1 MKKTAKTAAKTA
13 TTKPEAKKCC
23 AKKCAAKK
31 CETKKPALKSVTF
44 TVHAEAGQDVRLA
57 GSFTDWETKAK
68 KMTFKKA
75 NGIYSATVKLA
86 PGEYQY
92 KFIIGGDIAA
102 AATAGSSSSVSE
114 GNVSLVTDTLSS
126 LSEGESLE
134 GRFCTWFVSVGGALR
149 SDSWRPYLVITVR

>member
-68 KMTFKKA
+68 KMTFKKT
-75 NGIYSATVKLA
+75 NGVYSATVKLA

-92 KFIIGGDIAA
+92 KFIIGDKW
-102 AATAGSSSSVSE
+102 T
-114 GNVSLVTDTLSS
+114 TDDQNA
-126 LSEGESLE
+126 E
-134 GRFCTWFVSVGGALR
+134 FVPNDKGTFNSR
-149 SDSWRPYLVITVR
+149 LVIK

>member
-13 TTKPEAKKCC
+13 TKKPEAKKSCT
-23 AKKCAAKK
+23 KKCVAKK

-68 KMTFKKA
+68 KMTFKKT
-75 NGIYSATVKLA
+75 NGVYSATVKLA

-92 KFIIGGDIAA
+92 KFIIGDKW
-102 AATAGSSSSVSE
+102 T
-114 GNVSLVTDTLSS
+114 TDDQNA
-126 LSEGESLE
+126 E
-134 GRFCTWFVSVGGALR
+134 FVPNDKGTFNSK
-149 SDSWRPYLVITVR
+149 LVIK

>member
-13 TTKPEAKKCC
+13 TTKPEAKKPCT
-23 AKKCAAKK
+23 KKCAAKK

-75 NGIYSATVKLA
+75 NGVYSATVKLA

-92 KFIIGGDIAA
+92 KFIIGDKW
-102 AATAGSSSSVSE
+102 ATDDQNTE
-114 GNVSLVTDTLSS
+114 
-126 LSEGESLE
+126 
-134 GRFCTWFVSVGGALR
+134 FVPNDKGTFNSK
-149 SDSWRPYLVITVR
+149 LVIK

>member
-13 TTKPEAKKCC
+13 TKKPEAKKPCT
-23 AKKCAAKK
+23 KKCVAKK

-68 KMTFKKA
+68 KMTFKKT
-75 NGIYSATVKLA
+75 NGVYSATVKLA

-92 KFIIGGDIAA
+92 KFIIGDKWYGVTYKEDKAA
-102 AATAGSSSSVSE
+102 VVEAFRKFAKE
-114 GNVSLVTDTLSS
+114 GVYP
-126 LSEGESLE
+126 EE
-134 GRFCTWFVSVGGALR
+134 F
-149 SDSWRPYLVITVR
+149 

>member
-23 AKKCAAKK
+23 SKKCAAKK

-68 KMTFKKA
+68 KMTFKKT
-75 NGIYSATVKLA
+75 NGVYSATVKLA

-92 KFIIGGDIAA
+92 KFIIGDKW
-102 AATAGSSSSVSE
+102 T
-114 GNVSLVTDTLSS
+114 TDDQNA
-126 LSEGESLE
+126 E
-134 GRFCTWFVSVGGALR
+134 FVPNDKGTFNSK
-149 SDSWRPYLVITVR
+149 LVIK

>member
-13 TTKPEAKKCC
+13 TKKPEAKKPCT
-23 AKKCAAKK
+23 KKCVAKK

-68 KMTFKKA
+68 KMTFKKT
-75 NGIYSATVKLA
+75 NGVYSATVKLA

-92 KFIIGGDIAA
+92 KFIIGDKW
-102 AATAGSSSSVSE
+102 T
-114 GNVSLVTDTLSS
+114 TDDQNA
-126 LSEGESLE
+126 E
-134 GRFCTWFVSVGGALR
+134 FVPNDKGTFNSK
-149 SDSWRPYLVITVR
+149 LVIR

>member
-13 TTKPEAKKCC
+13 TKKPEAKKPCT
-23 AKKCAAKK
+23 KKCVAKE

-68 KMTFKKA
+68 KMTFKKT
-75 NGIYSATVKLA
+75 NGVYSATVKLA

-92 KFIIGGDIAA
+92 KFIIGDKW
-102 AATAGSSSSVSE
+102 T
-114 GNVSLVTDTLSS
+114 TDDQNT
-126 LSEGESLE
+126 E
-134 GRFCTWFVSVGGALR
+134 FVPNDKGTFNSK
-149 SDSWRPYLVITVR
+149 LVIK

>member
-13 TTKPEAKKCC
+13 TKTPEAKKTC
-23 AKKCAAKK
+23 AKKCAVKK

-68 KMTFKKA
+68 KMTFKKT
-75 NGIYSATVKLA
+75 NGVYSATVKLA

-92 KFIIGGDIAA
+92 KFIIGDKW
-102 AATAGSSSSVSE
+102 T
-114 GNVSLVTDTLSS
+114 TDDQNA
-126 LSEGESLE
+126 E
-134 GRFCTWFVSVGGALR
+134 FVPNDKGTFNSK
-149 SDSWRPYLVITVR
+149 LVIK

>member
-1 MKKTAKTAAKTA
+1 MKKTSKTAAKTA

-68 KMTFKKA
+68 KMTFKKT
-75 NGIYSATVKLA
+75 NGVYSATVKLA

-92 KFIIGGDIAA
+92 KFIIGDKW
-102 AATAGSSSSVSE
+102 T
-114 GNVSLVTDTLSS
+114 TDDQNA
-126 LSEGESLE
+126 E
-134 GRFCTWFVSVGGALR
+134 FVPNDKGTFNSK
-149 SDSWRPYLVITVR
+149 LVIK

>member
-92 KFIIGGDIAA
+92 KFIIGGKW
-102 AATAGSSSSVSE
+102 ATDDQNTEFVPNDKGTFNSR
-114 GNVSLVTDTLSS
+114 LV
-126 LSEGESLE
+126 
-134 GRFCTWFVSVGGALR
+134 
-149 SDSWRPYLVITVR
+149 VR

>member
-68 KMTFKKA
+68 KMTFKKT
-75 NGIYSATVKLA
+75 NGVYSATVKLA

-92 KFIIGGDIAA
+92 KFIIGDKW
-102 AATAGSSSSVSE
+102 T
-114 GNVSLVTDTLSS
+114 TDDQNA
-126 LSEGESLE
+126 E
-134 GRFCTWFVSVGGALR
+134 FVPNDKGTFNSK
-149 SDSWRPYLVITVR
+149 LVIK

>member
-31 CETKKPALKSVTF
+31 CEAKKPALKSVTF

-75 NGIYSATVKLA
+75 NGVYSATVKLA

-92 KFIIGGDIAA
+92 KFIIGDKW
-102 AATAGSSSSVSE
+102 ATDDQNAE
-114 GNVSLVTDTLSS
+114 
-126 LSEGESLE
+126 
-134 GRFCTWFVSVGGALR
+134 FVPNDKGTFNSK
-149 SDSWRPYLVITVR
+149 LVIK

>member
-31 CETKKPALKSVTF
+31 CATKKPALKSVTF

-68 KMTFKKA
+68 KMTFKKT
-75 NGIYSATVKLA
+75 NGVYSATVKLA

-92 KFIIGGDIAA
+92 KFIIGDKW
-102 AATAGSSSSVSE
+102 T
-114 GNVSLVTDTLSS
+114 TDDQNA
-126 LSEGESLE
+126 E
-134 GRFCTWFVSVGGALR
+134 FVPNDKGTFNSK
-149 SDSWRPYLVITVR
+149 LVIR

>member
-13 TTKPEAKKCC
+13 TKKPEAKKPCT
-23 AKKCAAKK
+23 KKCATKK

-68 KMTFKKA
+68 KMTFKKT
-75 NGIYSATVKLA
+75 NGVYSATVKLA

-92 KFIIGGDIAA
+92 KFIIGDKW
-102 AATAGSSSSVSE
+102 ATDDQNTE
-114 GNVSLVTDTLSS
+114 
-126 LSEGESLE
+126 
-134 GRFCTWFVSVGGALR
+134 FVPNDKGTFNSK
-149 SDSWRPYLVITVR
+149 LVIK

>member
-68 KMTFKKA
+68 KMTFKKT
-75 NGIYSATVKLA
+75 NGVYSATVKLA

-92 KFIIGGDIAA
+92 KFI
-102 AATAGSSSSVSE
+102 TQAGSSQ
-114 GNVSLVTDTLSS
+114 TL
-126 LSEGESLE
+126 EEE
-134 GRFCTWFVSVGGALR
+134 AK
-149 SDSWRPYLVITVR
+149 

>member
-31 CETKKPALKSVTF
+31 CATKKPALKSVTF

-57 GSFTDWETKAK
+57 GSFTDCETKAK
-68 KMTFKKA
+68 KMTFKKT
-75 NGIYSATVKLA
+75 NGVYSATVKLA

-92 KFIIGGDIAA
+92 KFIIGDKW
-102 AATAGSSSSVSE
+102 T
-114 GNVSLVTDTLSS
+114 TDDQNA
-126 LSEGESLE
+126 E
-134 GRFCTWFVSVGGALR
+134 FVPNDKGTFNSK
-149 SDSWRPYLVITVR
+149 LVIK

>member
-31 CETKKPALKSVTF
+31 CATKKPALKSVTF

-68 KMTFKKA
+68 KMTFKKT
-75 NGIYSATVKLA
+75 NGVYSATVKLA

-92 KFIIGGDIAA
+92 KFIIGDKWVADDQN
-102 AATAGSSSSVSE
+102 TE
-114 GNVSLVTDTLSS
+114 
-126 LSEGESLE
+126 
-134 GRFCTWFVSVGGALR
+134 FVPNDKGTFNSKIV
-149 SDSWRPYLVITVR
+149 VK